1 MGVPSIPKGAVVWAS
16 PDRWGFPNLNEIIT
30 MPFSRILSTVLV
42 SYFIENII
50 PLSCIQSFKIRF
62 YFGNGVQFSTHMI
75 TIVSVVVYFEIEFVV
90 LKIISGA
97 VFLRGKVVRSHRQA
111 DNKLYIRWL
120 IRNQTGYMDL

>member
-1 MGVPSIPKGAVVWAS
+1 
-16 PDRWGFPNLNEIIT
+16 
-30 MPFSRILSTVLV
+30 
-42 SYFIENII
+42 
-50 PLSCIQSFKIRF
+50 
-62 YFGNGVQFSTHMI
+62 MI